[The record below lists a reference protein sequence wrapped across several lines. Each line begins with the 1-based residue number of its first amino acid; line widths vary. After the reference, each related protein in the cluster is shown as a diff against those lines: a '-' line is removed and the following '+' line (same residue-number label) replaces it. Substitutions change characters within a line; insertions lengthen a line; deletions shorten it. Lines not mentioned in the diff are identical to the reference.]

1 MIATPQTA
9 HNASPQRLRCVALA
23 CMTPEVDAGEHSRE
37 LPSYGIHRIQAAVLA
52 DPVLDGVEVPI
63 MDQHRPDVAA
73 YVAAIVSRTPEVV
86 GLSLF
91 VWSTPCLVEVARE
104 IRRRLP
110 ETVIVCGGP
119 SARIALLDR
128 APFGPAAEYADALV
142 TTAGEDAFAAL
153 VRLVAAGARR
163 ADLPAALRGIAG
175 LEIPTATGWHATDR
189 PRGER
194 SLDRLPSPYQ
204 MGLMRYG
211 AVGYLETF
219 RGCPVSCRFC
229 EWGVMDAAA
238 GVFSREYLVRELEAL
253 AAHAARS
260 VFHVDSGLNLNAAA
274 FRNLAAAE
282 REVGFLKQTGLWCE
296 IYPARITD
304 DHLEFLSECGPT
316 WLGVGLQSMQ
326 RQVLKNLERPYGPEH
341 FETAIARLKSV
352 VAGMEV
358 QVIFG
363 LPTDSPA
370 GFLETLAYARSLG
383 VGVRV
388 YHCLVLPDALLTR
401 SEPEWNLKFSPLTL
415 AMESCAGWTAE
426 SLLDMRAY
434 LTEEV
439 TSCGGTAGNFWWSFP
454 GVGQRPP
461 AGVA

>member
-1 MIATPQTA
+1 MIAESKTPA
-9 HNASPQRLRCVALA
+9 RRLRCVALA

-52 DPVLDGVEVPI
+52 DPTLDGVEVPVI
-63 MDQHRPDVAA
+63 DQHQPDVAA
-73 YVAAIVSRTPEVV
+73 YVDAIVSREPEVV

-91 VWSTPCLVEVARE
+91 VWSAPCLVEVARE
-104 IRRRLP
+104 IRRQLP

-128 APFGPAAEYADALV
+128 PPYGPAAEYADALV

-153 VRLVAAGARR
+153 VRLVAAGVRR
-163 ADLPAALRGIAG
+163 ADLSAALRGVGG

-189 PRGER
+189 PLGER

-238 GVFSREYLVRELEAL
+238 GVFSREYLVRELEGL
-253 AAHAARS
+253 AAHAAKS

-304 DHLEFLSECGPT
+304 EHLEFLAACGPSY
-316 WLGVGLQSMQ
+316 LGVGLQSMQ
-326 RQVLKNLERPYGPEH
+326 REVLKNLERPYGREN
-341 FETAIARLKSV
+341 FETAIARLKSA

-401 SEPEWNLKFSPLTL
+401 SEPEWNVKFSPLTL
-415 AMESCAGWTAE
+415 AMESCIGWTAE

-439 TSCGGTAGNFWWSFP
+439 TRCGGTAGKFWWSFP
-454 GVGQRPP
+454 SGGRRPP

>member
-1 MIATPQTA
+1 MTTS
-9 HNASPQRLRCVALA
+9 ASPRADRLRCVALV
-23 CMTPEVDAGEHSRE
+23 CMTPEVDAGEHDRE

-52 DPVLDGVEVPI
+52 EPALAGVEAPVI
-63 MDQHRPDVAA
+63 DHRRADVAA
-73 YVAAIVSRTPEVV
+73 YVDAIVALRPQIV

-91 VWSTPCLVEVARE
+91 VWSTPCLVEVARAV
-104 IRRRLP
+104 RRRLP
-110 ETVIVCGGP
+110 DTVIVCGGP
-119 SARIALLDR
+119 SARAALLDL
-128 APFGPAAEYADALV
+128 APYGPAAEYADALV
-142 TTAGEDAFAAL
+142 TSAGEDAFAAMA
-153 VRLVAAGARR
+153 RFVAEGATR
-163 ADLPAALRGIAG
+163 ADLPAALRHVPG
-175 LEIPTATGWHATDR
+175 LEIPDGTAWHATGRR
-189 PRGER
+189 PGEK

-204 MGLMRYG
+204 LGLMRYG

-238 GVFSREYLVRELEAL
+238 GVFSREYLVRELEGL
-253 AAHAARS
+253 AAHSAKS

-304 DHLEFLSECGPT
+304 EHLEFLAECGPS

-370 GFLETLAYARSLG
+370 GFLETFAYARSLG

-401 SEPEWNLKFSPLTL
+401 SEPEWNVRFSPLTL
-415 AMESCAGWTAE
+415 AMESCAGWTPQ
-426 SLLDMRAY
+426 SLLDMREH
-434 LTEEV
+434 LTAEARA
-439 TSCGGTAGNFWWSFP
+439 CGGTSGEFWWSFP
-454 GVGQRPP
+454 GGGMTAP